1 VTTAAPAPIPK
12 AAGSL
17 LLLGHAIPLMR
28 DNLRFIASLRDYGPL
43 VEIRLQPQQPTI
55 VVNDP
60 ALIRSMLVDLAPTLD
75 KGRFFEKMGQL
86 LGDSVVTAAGSDH
99 VQRRRQLQP
108 AFRHTEI
115 ARYVNLMREQVTTTT
130 AAWRPGQLLDV
141 REVMV
146 KLSLDMLAATVFS
159 GSIDEHA
166 FHQLRRDLSVVM
178 NGVGTRIMLP
188 DWAERLPLP
197 ANRRFT
203 AARDAVRATINDAV
217 DTLRA
222 ADRDSGDMLS
232 MLLRAQDETT
242 GQPLTGHQICS
253 EILTLAVAGTETTAS
268 VLSWVLYELARNP
281 DIDER
286 VQAELDE
293 VLTDRPVTFDDLS
306 RLPYLGRVIT
316 EALRLHH
323 TGWLVTR
330 RTLQTTRIGSWDIPA
345 GTELAYCQ
353 HALHR
358 DTELFPDP
366 LAFDPDRWLDD
377 NQPSLPDGAF
387 LPFGAGKHKCI
398 GDRFAQAELTTAIAT
413 LTRAWRLELAPG
425 QSVRP
430 VARATVR
437 PSTLQMT
444 ARPRERA
451 RRSAH
456 ATEGEPAL
464 RSFPAGS
471 RTKRVTRCWAGRTM
485 LSQRAPAGRGRPAG
499 AVRRRRAEGGR
510 LSAERANRRNSLA
523 C

>member
-1 VTTAAPAPIPK
+1 
-12 AAGSL
+12 
-17 LLLGHAIPLMR
+17 MR
-28 DNLRFIASLRDYGPL
+28 DNLAFIASLRDYGPL

-55 VVNDP
+55 IINDP
-60 ALIRSMLVDLAPTLD
+60 ALIRTMLIDVAPTLD

-99 VQRRRQLQP
+99 VRKRRQLQP

-115 ARYVNLMREQVTTTT
+115 TRYVDLMRDQVTSTMSHW
-130 AAWRPGQLLDV
+130 APGQVLDV

-159 GSIDEHA
+159 GSIDEQA

-197 ANRRFT
+197 ANRRFN
-203 AARDAVRATINDAV
+203 AARDAVRATIGHAV
-217 DTLRA
+217 DEL
-222 ADRDSGDMLS
+222 RDSGRDTGDMLS
-232 MLLRAQDETT
+232 MLLRAQDEES
-242 GQPLTGHQICS
+242 GRPLTPHQICS
-253 EILTLAVAGTETTAS
+253 EVLTLAVAGTETTAS
-268 VLSWVLYELARNP
+268 VLSWVLYELARNRE
-281 DIDER
+281 IDER
-286 VQAELDE
+286 VQAELED
-293 VLTDRPVTFDDLS
+293 VLGERPVTFDDLT

-330 RTLQTTRIGSWDIPA
+330 RTLRPTRIGEWEIPA

-358 DTELFPDP
+358 DPELFPDP
-366 LAFDPDRWLDD
+366 LVFDPDRWLDD
-377 NQPSLPDGAF
+377 SLPPLSNGAF

-413 LTRAWRLELAPG
+413 LTRSWRLELVPG
-425 QSVRP
+425 QTVRP

-437 PSTLQMT
+437 PSTLKMA
-444 ARPRERA
+444 ARPR
-451 RRSAH
+451 
-456 ATEGEPAL
+456 
-464 RSFPAGS
+464 
-471 RTKRVTRCWAGRTM
+471 GRTRQPV
-485 LSQRAPAGRGRPAG
+485 SEA
-499 AVRRRRAEGGR
+499 
-510 LSAERANRRNSLA
+510 
-523 C
+523 